1 MLRMQLSVA
10 NASLHTLLS
19 KAKCLPALSNSF
31 ELNSNSCIGT
41 ILMLAKINK
50 PRYEQHHSTKTPGWS
65 PRLLNGPVDSNGLNN
80 TRRTQV
86 GKHILRKI
94 KVHKRIPYLSSSHQ
108 VPLHRGSNQQFK
120 FLSCLL
126 LFHALW

>member
-1 MLRMQLSVA
+1 MQLSVA

-31 ELNSNSCIGT
+31 ELNSNKFHRDYSD
-41 ILMLAKINK
+41 AKINK
-50 PRYEQHHSTKTPGWS
+50 PRYEHHSSKTPGWS

-86 GKHILRKI
+86 GIHILRKM
-94 KVHKRIPYLSSSHQ
+94 KVHEGSHT
-108 VPLHRGSNQQFK
+108 
-120 FLSCLL
+120 
-126 LFHALW
+126 